1 MIRLNITLPEELYKE
16 LKPIPNK
23 SRFIAETLRDRLER
37 QKKEKLDKLL
47 IEGYK
52 ATKEEDKKLNEE
64 WENITQSN
72 QIRTIDKKRLIK
84 LLGKIS
90 EEKIKEVEQAILIH
104 LGFET

>member
-1 MIRLNITLPEELYKE
+1 MIRLNITLQEELYKE

-72 QIRTIDKKRLIK
+72 QIRTIDKKKIDKIVRKNIRRKNKRSRTSNLNSFRL
-84 LLGKIS
+84 
-90 EEKIKEVEQAILIH
+90 
-104 LGFET
+104 